1 VYKMTRYIQQEDN
14 IIKEN
19 YGVTAVRTWIQLLPG
34 RTIDSIITR
43 ANRLG
48 LSSGLLGNQA
58 TTGNYIKPQF
68 KPALPEMGVLSFD
81 ELWGAA
87 YAFQGAS
94 KSLSTRYDE
103 VDIEIPTKRPI
114 ALCFIADTHIGS
126 IDVPLDY
133 VRSRFELLEEHPYIY
148 VGGCGDMID
157 NYLPTSHVEGM
168 FGQMFPPELQKEL
181 VENLY
186 AKLRGKWLWVIQG
199 CHDDFSH
206 KADDFDLAKHMAKH
220 LNCANL
226 GYGGLINLKVGDQTY
241 KIAIRHKYKYNSSYN
256 PTHSPKQLVRF
267 DYKEADIAVVAHN
280 HITAIEQSAE
290 PDKDRIYIRPGS
302 MKGPDRYARS
312 LGFRDTGKQMPT
324 VILWPDKRKMLAF
337 MDLEQ
342 AIEIFKN
349 LTI

>member
-1 VYKMTRYIQQEDN
+1 MSRYIESEDV
-14 IIKEN
+14 IIREN
-19 YGVTAVRTWIQLLPG
+19 YGKHPVREWLSLLQN
-34 RTIDSIITR
+34 RTIDSVITR

-48 LSSGLLGNQA
+48 LSSGILGNQV
-58 TTGNYIKPQF
+58 TTGNYVKPKF
-68 KPALPEMGVLSFD
+68 TPELPNMNDLTFD
-81 ELWGAA
+81 ELWEAA

-103 VDIEIPTKRPI
+103 VDVEIAVNHPI
-114 ALCFIADTHIGS
+114 AICFIADTHIGN

-133 VRSRFELLEEHPYIY
+133 VRSRFDLLEQYPFVY
-148 VGGCGDMID
+148 VAGCGDMID

-168 FGQMFPPELQKEL
+168 FGQLFPPELQKEL

-186 AKLRGKWLWVIQG
+186 SKLKGRWLWVIQG

-206 KADDFDLAKHMAKH
+206 KADDFDLAKHMGKY
-220 LNCANL
+220 LGCANL
-226 GYGGLINLKVGDQTY
+226 GHGGMVNLLVGKQNY
-241 KIAIRHKYKYNSSYN
+241 KIAVRHKYRFNSSYN

-267 DYKEADIAVVAHN
+267 DYKNADIAVVAHN
-280 HITAIEQSAE
+280 HVTAIEHSAE

-312 LGFRDTGKQMPT
+312 LGFRDTGRQMPT

-342 AIEIFKN
+342 ALEIFKN
-349 LTI
+349 LTVQ